1 MNDKILGKYIAK
13 NHNGSVFT
21 DNELKV
27 IKQGNIDD
35 MVTTFFDM
43 NNDYYITQL
52 QCAIK
57 SLATFMNTQIVMES
71 IEYIKEYRGQF
82 MGCQI
87 MDGDIDVFLGIAGE
101 DDELVELASVF
112 AGEDFTELD
121 MDAYDALCELI
132 NVMNGAY
139 ATKLSGSEIEVTLHP
154 PVFYKD
160 TSVASDTGLYVAA
173 FEMNGKTFKLLM
185 AANDK
190 IKLKA

>member
-13 NHNGSVFT
+13 NHSGASFT
-21 DNELKV
+21 DSELQV

-57 SLATFMNTQIVMES
+57 SLATFMDTQIVMES
-71 IEYIKEYRGQF
+71 IEYIKQYQGQF

-87 MDGDIDVFLGIAGE
+87 MDGDIDVFLGIAGN

-160 TSVASDTGLYVAA
+160 TCVTSETGLYVAA
-173 FEMNGKTFKLLM
+173 FEMNKKTFKLLM

-190 IKLKA
+190 IKLNA